1 MILAILRFI
10 FKISGWTL
18 KPELPKE
25 VHRCVMLAAPHTSNW
40 DFIYARAA
48 FDMYKVPVRFTVK
61 KEFNIFPFNIILNA
75 LGAIWIDRSPK
86 KPGEKR
92 PSMVQVM
99 TDIFKTHEEMSVM
112 VTPEGTRSLRTKW
125 KTGFYHVAKNAGVPI
140 CLGYVDFA
148 KKEAGVGKVIYPS
161 GDYEADMREIVAFY
175 KTKGPCHPE
184 KFSPDLDF
192 DTKEGGL
199 TNAS

>member
-1 MILAILRFI
+1 MILAFLRFF

-18 KPELPKE
+18 KTELLKE
-25 VHRCVMLAAPHTSNW
+25 VKRCVILASPHTSNW

-48 FDMYKVPVRFTVK
+48 FDLYDVPVRFTVK
-61 KEFNIFPFNIILNA
+61 KEFNFFPFSIILNA

-92 PSMVQVM
+92 QSMVQVM
-99 TDIFKTHEEMSVM
+99 TDIFKEHEEIAVM

-125 KTGFYHVAKNAGVPI
+125 KTGFYHVAKNAGVPL

-148 KKEAGVGKVIYPS
+148 KKEAGVGGPIYPT
-161 GDYEADMREIVAFY
+161 DFEKDMREIAAFY
-175 KTKGPCHPE
+175 KTKGARHPE
-184 KFSPDLDF
+184 KFSVDLDF
-192 DTKEGGL
+192 DTTEDGTKKEG
-199 TNAS
+199 